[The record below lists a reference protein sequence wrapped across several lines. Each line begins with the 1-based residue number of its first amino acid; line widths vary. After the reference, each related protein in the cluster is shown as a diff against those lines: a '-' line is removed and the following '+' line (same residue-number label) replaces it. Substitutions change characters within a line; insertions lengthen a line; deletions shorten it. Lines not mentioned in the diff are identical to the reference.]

1 MPVLITRQAP
11 ASPAL
16 PVAALKR
23 SAQRML
29 DELKI
34 SNAELSILLC
44 DDAQIQTLNFTHRG
58 KNSPTDVLSFPLMD
72 PEDEQLST
80 LDGGAL
86 GDVVISLDTA
96 QRQAAHRG
104 QDLMQE
110 VEFLLAHGLLHLLGY
125 DHETDQEEAEM
136 DAATR
141 KLVAA
146 LERRTAKPKTT
157 TRRTSPRRTR

>member
-16 PVAALKR
+16 PAAPLKR

-29 DELKI
+29 DELGI
-34 SNAELSILLC
+34 GNSELSILLC
-44 DDAQIQTLNFTHRG
+44 DDPQIQVLNQTHRG
-58 KNSPTDVLSFPLMD
+58 KNAPTDVLSFPLMD

-80 LDGGAL
+80 LEGGAL

-96 QRQAAHRG
+96 QRQAARRG

-125 DHETDQEEAEM
+125 DHETDDEEAEM
-136 DAATR
+136 DAATQ

-146 LERRTAKPKTT
+146 VRRPIK
-157 TRRTSPRRTR
+157 RSH

>member
-1 MPVLITRQAP
+1 
-11 ASPAL
+11 
-16 PVAALKR
+16 
-23 SAQRML
+23 ML
-29 DELKI
+29 DELGI

-44 DDAQIQTLNFTHRG
+44 DDPQIQVLNHTHRA
-58 KNSPTDVLSFPLMD
+58 KNAPTDVLSFPLMD

-80 LDGGAL
+80 LEGGAL

-136 DAATR
+136 DAATQ

-146 LERRTAKPKTT
+146 ARRPLKKMRA
-157 TRRTSPRRTR
+157 

>member
-1 MPVLITRQAP
+1 
-11 ASPAL
+11 
-16 PVAALKR
+16 
-23 SAQRML
+23 
-29 DELKI
+29 
-34 SNAELSILLC
+34 
-44 DDAQIQTLNFTHRG
+44 
-58 KNSPTDVLSFPLMD
+58 
-72 PEDEQLST
+72 

-146 LERRTAKPKTT
+146 ARRPLKK
-157 TRRTSPRRTR
+157 RR

>member
-1 MPVLITRQAP
+1 
-11 ASPAL
+11 
-16 PVAALKR
+16 
-23 SAQRML
+23 ML
-29 DELKI
+29 DELGI
-34 SNAELSILLC
+34 GNAELSILLC
-44 DDAQIQTLNFTHRG
+44 DDPQIQVLNQAHRG
-58 KNSPTDVLSFPLMD
+58 KNAPTDVLSFPLMD

-80 LDGGAL
+80 LEGGAL

-136 DAATR
+136 DAATQ
-141 KLVAA
+141 KLVVAA
-146 LERRTAKPKTT
+146 HRPLKRR
-157 TRRTSPRRTR
+157 R